1 MLRLA
6 VLQMPSLVP
15 PPLLLWLEPPPAL
28 CVLRDGEWL
37 LMLRRDV
44 AAAVA
49 MVTVEGGR
57 GRFDWS

>member
-15 PPLLLWLEPPPAL
+15 PPLLLWLEPPLAFR
-28 CVLRDGEWL
+28 VLRDGEWL
-37 LMLRRDV
+37 LVLRRDV

-49 MVTVEGGR
+49 MVTVGGGR
-57 GRFDWS
+57 VAL